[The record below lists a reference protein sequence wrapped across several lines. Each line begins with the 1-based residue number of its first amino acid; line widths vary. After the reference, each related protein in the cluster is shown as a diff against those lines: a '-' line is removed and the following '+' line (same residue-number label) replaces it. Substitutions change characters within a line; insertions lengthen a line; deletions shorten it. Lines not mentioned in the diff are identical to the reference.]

1 MHVISG
7 SAAQYL
13 LCSPTDANLF
23 RMNIIV
29 LHLGVD
35 RVDRDKPIQQE
46 VNAGGFVAIGLLDTE
61 REPHIWARF
70 IPFSSRANAHFWQI
84 LLKQNRPKPD
94 LKPFERKATRSR
106 YSERKQERIAAI
118 SCGITSRP
126 LTTCGLQKS
135 TPSSLWY
142 SGFTQDRCLS
152 IGLLIGRQRRGW
164 GLPLRRLLTSA

>member
-1 MHVISG
+1 MARSSASKAMVMG
-7 SAAQYL
+7 STFSCWRPSKVLDRLPLGNVVVGRYRIGSTDNKMRK
-13 LCSPTDANLF
+13 CS
-23 RMNIIV
+23 
-29 LHLGVD
+29 
-35 RVDRDKPIQQE
+35 
-46 VNAGGFVAIGLLDTE
+46 E

-84 LLKQNRPKPD
+84 LLKQNRPKPH

-118 SCGITSRP
+118 SCGIASRP
-126 LTTCGLQKS
+126 LTTCGLQKG